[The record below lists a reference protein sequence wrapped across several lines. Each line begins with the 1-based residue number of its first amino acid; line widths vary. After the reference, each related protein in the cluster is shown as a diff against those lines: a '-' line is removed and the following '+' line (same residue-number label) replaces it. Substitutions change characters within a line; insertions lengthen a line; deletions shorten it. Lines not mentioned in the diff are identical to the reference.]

1 MADIPSSRLASTQFS
16 GGAIKLNGLQN
27 GWQFAA
33 GGAYPGETTVVY
45 SITTTLA
52 EALSVNVPAGKQMVL
67 DLLYVASGLSTT
79 QLLTVEVEI
88 DGTTVISGTVSPSSG
103 QITFVGKTDGS
114 DSVSNRIL
122 VNSNFKLR
130 IRTATTTQSN
140 INFRYRYYLI

>member
-27 GWQFAA
+27 GWQFSSSV
-33 GGAYPGETTVVY
+33 AYPGDTTVVY

-52 EALSVNVPAGKQMVL
+52 EALSVNVPSGKQMVL
-67 DLLYVASGLSTT
+67 DLLYVPSGLSTS
-79 QLLTVEVEI
+79 QLLTVEVEV
-88 DGTTVISGTVSPSSG
+88 DGSTVVSGTVTPSTS
-103 QITFVGKTDGS
+103 QITFIGATSGDG
-114 DSVSNRIL
+114 SNRII